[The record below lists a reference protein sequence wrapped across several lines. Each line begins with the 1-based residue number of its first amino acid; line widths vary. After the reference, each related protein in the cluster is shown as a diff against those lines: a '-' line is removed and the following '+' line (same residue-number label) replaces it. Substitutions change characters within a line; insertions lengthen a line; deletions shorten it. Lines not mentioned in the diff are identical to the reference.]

1 MGTSDFQST
10 FEQLRDILRPY
21 EDRLLLKGDAAGS
34 YALHAPFSAK
44 WRREL
49 YFAGTEIKKSY
60 VSFHLMPVYMFPD
73 LLNGIPAELKKRMQG
88 KSCFNFKRVEPNLFE
103 MLAELTGRSF
113 ERMAAEGWLPG
124 LSDVRPP
131 DTSARHVPDLQKV
144 PDRALEDAT
153 GRAPGHEHQ

>member
-10 FEQLRDILRPY
+10 FEQLREILRPY
-21 EDRLLLKGDAAGS
+21 EDRLLLKVDAAGA

-73 LLNGIPAELKKRMQG
+73 LLSGIPAELKKRMQG
-88 KSCFNFKRVEPNLFE
+88 KSCFNFKRVEPHRFE
-103 MLAELTGRSF
+103 MLTGLTRRSF
-113 ERMAAEGWLPG
+113 ARMQAEGWLPEMPDAR
-124 LSDVRPP
+124 LLDVVLG
-131 DTSARHVPDLQKV
+131 T
-144 PDRALEDAT
+144 E
-153 GRAPGHEHQ
+153 G